1 LRKFSIISY
10 LSIEHSRNRKI
21 LARVKAF
28 DLLVC
33 VVVVVV
39 VLLLLLL
46 LLNK

>member
-1 LRKFSIISY
+1 LRNFSIISY

-33 VVVVVV
+33 VVVV
-39 VLLLLLL
+39 LLLLL

>member
-1 LRKFSIISY
+1 LRNFSIISY
-10 LSIEHSRNRKI
+10 LSIEHSRNGKI

-46 LLNK
+46 NK

>member
-1 LRKFSIISY
+1 LRNFSIISY
-10 LSIEHSRNRKI
+10 LWIEPSRNRKI

-39 VLLLLLL
+39 LLL